1 MQYPVVPRGRLQGH
15 DQYFVAEPDHGHDM
29 VLGLTEVPD
38 CAKLI
43 THPACIS
50 ACSAA
55 VHHIVYK
62 VSGPGTVPHGAA
74 LVLSATPGV
83 HIHLITFMKY
93 LCLNFSML
101 YLAADHL
108 AISVCN
114 NIGNRL
120 LMIVNHS
127 RPCRTTPACVC
138 TFIL

>member
-1 MQYPVVPRGRLQGH
+1 M
-15 DQYFVAEPDHGHDM
+15 AEPDHGHDM

-83 HIHLITFMKY
+83 HVHIHLITFMKY
-93 LCLNFSML
+93 LCHNFSIWL
-101 YLAADHL
+101 LIIRQSQY
-108 AISVCN
+108 AITLGIDC
-114 NIGNRL
+114 
-120 LMIVNHS
+120 
-127 RPCRTTPACVC
+127 
-138 TFIL
+138 